1 MSHLAK
7 LSLGNRALILL
18 ITLSALIFGA
28 ISAGSMKRE
37 LMPSFDVPMAVVGAQ
52 YQGASPQ
59 VVENDVTQILEQ
71 AVKGVPG
78 VTSHLHLEYR
88 TAQIIAE
95 FDYGDSTDD
104 VVRSLQKP
112 STRSNRSCR
121 RTSPLRHGFRHGRHP
136 VVMLAVRDQRR
147 RRPETRRTHRR
158 PARPRT
164 GVHQRGARRP
174 SHRDPRSTVVVTPD
188 EDKLEKAGYTVADLT
203 TALQASGRL
212 LPGGQITED
221 DRTLTVTTGGRL
233 ESLEDVENIWLTPS
247 GAAAAAIPG
256 MPGARAPEPVQLS
269 EVADVELVLDEATSI
284 TRTNGEP
291 SLGILVTKTPDG
303 NTVDVSEKFQVRATD
318 IADQLGDD
326 IIITVVFYQ
335 APFINDS
342 IAAMAEEGLL
352 GLGFA
357 VLIILVFLLS
367 VRSTIVTAVSI
378 PVSLLI
384 AILGMWSFDYT
395 LNLLTLGGLT
405 VAVGR
410 VVDDSIVVLENIKR
424 HLSYGEDKHTAVLTG
439 VREVA
444 VAITSATLTTI
455 AVFLPIGFVS
465 GEVGEL
471 FRPFAVTVS
480 IALAAS
486 LLVSLTI
493 IPVLAYWFMKPKVV
507 PPEELERIKAE
518 EYQRELR
525 SPLQRSL
532 PAGDP
537 LGHQVP
543 LDHAAGRRR
552 DLPRHAGDD
561 PVHQDELPGRPGTE
575 HGQRRP
581 GARWAPPW
589 RLPTPKQPKSK
600 KHWRKSP
607 GSSPT
612 RRPSAGGMF
621 GGLFGGADSITY
633 TITTNPDGDQLAYRE
648 QLRRSSRRSTPR
660 RKGST
665 PPAASAPC

>member
-1 MSHLAK
+1 MLPEDVDPYVMA
-7 LSLGNRALILL
+7 
-18 ITLSALIFGA
+18 FG
-28 ISAGSMKRE
+28 M
-37 LMPSFDVPMAVVGAQ
+37 
-52 YQGASPQ
+52 
-59 VVENDVTQILEQ
+59 
-71 AVKGVPG
+71 
-78 VTSHLHLEYR
+78 
-88 TAQIIAE
+88 
-95 FDYGDSTDD
+95 DD
-104 VVRSLQKP
+104 I
-112 STRSNRSCR
+112 
-121 RTSPLRHGFRHGRHP
+121 P
-136 VVMLAVRDQRR
+136 VVMLAVGTGDDDAQKLAEPIEDLLV
-147 RRPETRRTHRR
+147 PELESISGVR
-158 PARPRT
+158 AVQVT
-164 GVHQRGARRP
+164 GCASP
-174 SHRDPRSTVVVTPD
+174 PWSITPD
-188 EDKLEKAGYTVADLT
+188 EDKLEKAGYTVADLA

-212 LPGGQITED
+212 LPGGQITEE

-233 ESLEDVENIWLTPS
+233 ESIEDVENIWLTPS

-303 NTVDVSEKFQVRATD
+303 NTVEVSEKVQERATD

-326 IIITVVFYQ
+326 ISITVVFDQ

-342 IAAMAEEGLL
+342 IPAMAEEGLL

-357 VLIILVFLLS
+357 VLVILVFLLS

-384 AILGMWSFDYT
+384 AILGMWGFDYT

-493 IPVLAYWFMKPKVV
+493 IPVLAYWFMQPRVV
-507 PPEELERIKAE
+507 PPEELERVKAE

-525 SPLQRSL
+525 SPLQRAYL
-532 PAGDP
+532 PVIRWATKHRGP
-537 LGHQVP
+537 RCWP
-543 LDHAAGRRR
+543 
-552 DLPRHAGDD
+552 PSCSSRHARDD
-561 PVHQDELPGRPGTE
+561 PVHQDELHRRPGAE
-575 HGQRRP
+575 HRQRRP
-581 GARWAPPW
+581 GAAGRH
-589 RLPTPKQPKSK
+589 LP
-600 KHWRKSP
+600 
-607 GSSPT
+607 GG
-612 RRPSAGGMF
+612 RR
-621 GGLFGGADSITY
+621 
-633 TITTNPDGDQLAYRE
+633 
-648 QLRRSSRRSTPR
+648 RRSSQGRGGVGEARLDRVLPGDLRRRECSAACSAAAATASPTP
-660 RKGST
+660 SPPT
-665 PPAASAPC
+665 PTGTRPPTASSCARS